1 MLRVYAGSGGNT
13 LTVEEPLNNIVRV
26 ALEVLASALGGV
38 QAIHSCS
45 YDEAYAIPTAE
56 AQLVALRTQQII
68 AYESGITKTVDPL
81 AGSYYVETLT
91 QAAEQYMVCF
101 RRACVNCASPEPT
114 VFLREGTHRL
124 GGPMTIDTPL
134 HAEHQLDQLAGQ
146 FAHWR
151 QTRPRPFAPIPS
163 ALWDQAVALAAALPP
178 ARVAHHIRVR
188 VADLTKQ
195 MVARQVAPLAGPAP
209 TSLGFVEVPPAPA
222 RPQATPTMQLELSR
236 ADGTRLSIHGA
247 ASTVPLETVLRAF
260 LEGR

>member
-1 MLRVYAGSGGNT
+1 MAGRRVVSSSDGGRMRLRETKSGPQPTKGRQRSTGAGRDPQGLIMYVVDAEGKREASLAPVRDAT
-13 LTVEEPLNNIVRV
+13 LKGPDAVF
-26 ALEVLASALGGV
+26 AL
-38 QAIHSCS
+38 
-45 YDEAYAIPTAE
+45 
-56 AQLVALRTQQII
+56 LRTYVQRL
-68 AYESGITKTVDPL
+68 SIT
-81 AGSYYVETLT
+81 
-91 QAAEQYMVCF
+91 VCF

-114 VFLREGTHRL
+114 VFLIEGTHGL